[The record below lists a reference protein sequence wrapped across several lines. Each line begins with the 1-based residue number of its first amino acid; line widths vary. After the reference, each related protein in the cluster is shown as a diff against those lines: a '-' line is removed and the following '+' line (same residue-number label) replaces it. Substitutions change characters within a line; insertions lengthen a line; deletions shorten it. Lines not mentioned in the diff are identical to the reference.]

1 MTYTIYVDIECI
13 LIKHKTCSNGPNK
26 SYSNTISTHIPS
38 LYAINVVK
46 QHKKKTIIRIIE
58 VLIGIKNFIKNW

>member
-13 LIKHKTCSNGPNK
+13 LIKHKTCSNGPNR
-26 SYSNTISTHIPS
+26 SHSNTISTHIPS

-46 QHKKKTIIRIIE
+46 QHKKKLSY
-58 VLIGIKNFIKNW
+58 VL